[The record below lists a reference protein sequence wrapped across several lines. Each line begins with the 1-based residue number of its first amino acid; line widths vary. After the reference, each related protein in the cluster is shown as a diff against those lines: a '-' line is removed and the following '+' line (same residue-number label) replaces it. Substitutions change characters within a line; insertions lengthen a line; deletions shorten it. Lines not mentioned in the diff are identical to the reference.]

1 MSKKLKINHSTE
13 IEREKNR
20 ERISEIDSQLKNKL
34 NKDEMKVLDY
44 LIEYDGKRMITRWK
58 IIRNLSFIFSLLFL
72 IFLYLIFRNL
82 TSNFKI
88 IEDSFANIF
97 CPV

>member
-13 IEREKNR
+13 IEREKNQ
-20 ERISEIDSQLKNKL
+20 ERISEIDNKL
-34 NKDEMKVLDY
+34 KEKLNSEEMEILDR
-44 LIEYDGKRMITRWK
+44 LVEYDGEKMIKRWK
-58 IIRNLSFIFSLLFL
+58 ILRNLSFIFSLLFL
-72 IFLYLIFRNL
+72 IFLYFVFKSL

-88 IEDSFANIF
+88 IEDSFTNIF